1 MQVTRRNLVQLA
13 AAAASGILGTKMSG
27 LAVATAQKASVS
39 SAEPPIERLTV
50 RRRGVGLRGY
60 DRERAFAGFTLFSPL
75 SSSNKTAP
83 SFGNTSI
90 PTLARASSS

>member
-60 DRERAFAGFTLFSPL
+60 DRGAFAGFTPFSPL

-83 SFGNTSI
+83 SCGNTSI

>member
-1 MQVTRRNLVQLA
+1 
-13 AAAASGILGTKMSG
+13 MSE
-27 LAVATAQKASVS
+27 LAVATAQEASVS

>member
-1 MQVTRRNLVQLA
+1 MQVTRRNLIQLA
-13 AAAASGILGTKMSG
+13 AAAASGILGTKLSG
-27 LAVATAQKASVS
+27 LAVATAQEASVS

-83 SFGNTSI
+83 SCGNTSI